1 MLNKYYEILGISSNA
16 TLSEIKRAFRNRAK
30 ELHPD
35 VNKSPNAHE
44 QFILLLEAY
53 DYLINLKTGKV
64 YTRNTTEDGAYTSYK
79 RWQDSE
85 AARARHRAEYFSKIK
100 YEEFEKSSYFKTVTS
115 LSTIFEHL
123 GFFIAVG
130 ILIPLPI
137 ILTILYGLDGFII
150 SLLAVFIT
158 LPLVRSAI
166 KSRSSIN
173 VTEFFKAI
181 AFVTKT
187 RNASIVALTIFNL
200 FVIFKVGFQTLIPFR
215 SLILIFV
222 LSMSVFYFLTRFDL
236 KKSKRS
242 SAVISFCYC
251 PFVLNLLFV
260 INFLFSA
267 NPGWETYS
275 FKPMENNTDGKLAY
289 ITLENNRYRDFNGI
303 RIFASYDGMKNNN
316 KIAYKFEE
324 GLFGFRVMKD
334 FRFYK

>member
-1 MLNKYYEILGISSNA
+1 MLNAYYNILGISNDAS
-16 TLSEIKRAFRNRAK
+16 LSQIKQAFRTRAK

-53 DYLINLKTGKV
+53 EYLINQKTGKV
-64 YTRNTTEDGAYTSYK
+64 YTKNTTEDKTYTSHQ

-85 AARARHRAEYFSKIK
+85 AARARHRAEYFSKVK
-100 YEEFEKSSYFKTVTS
+100 YEQFINSNYFKTVTS
-115 LSTIFEHL
+115 LNTIFEHL
-123 GFFIAVG
+123 GFFIAAG

-150 SLLAVFIT
+150 SLLAVIIT
-158 LPLVRSAI
+158 LPLMASAI
-166 KSRSSIN
+166 RSRSSIN
-173 VTEFFKAI
+173 VSEFFRAI

-187 RNASIVALTIFNL
+187 RNTSIVALTVFNL
-200 FVIFKVGFQTLIPFR
+200 FIIVKVGFQTLIPFS

-222 LSMSVFYFLTRFDL
+222 LSMSVFYLLTRFDL

-251 PFVLNLLFV
+251 PFVLNLLF
-260 INFLFSA
+260 ITNFLFSA

-275 FKPMENNTDGKLAY
+275 FTPMETNAEGKLAY
-289 ITLENNRYRDFNGI
+289 IHLENNRYRDFNGI
-303 RIFASYDGMKNNN
+303 RLFADFNAMKGKN
-316 KIAYKFEE
+316 KIAYKFED
-324 GLFGFRVMKD
+324 GLFGFKVMKD

>member
-1 MLNKYYEILGISSNA
+1 MLNAYYEILGVSSNA
-16 TLSEIKRAFRNRAK
+16 TLSEIKRAFRIRAK

-53 DYLINLKTGKV
+53 EYLINLKTDKV
-64 YTRNTTEDGAYTSYK
+64 YTKNSTEDRTYTSYQ

-85 AARARHRAEYFSKIK
+85 AARARHRAEYFSKVK
-100 YEEFEKSSYFKTVTS
+100 YKEFENSNYFKTVTS
-115 LSTIFEHL
+115 LNTIFEHL
-123 GFFIAVG
+123 GFFIAV
-130 ILIPLPI
+130 IVFIPLPV
-137 ILTILYGLDGFII
+137 ILTLIYGLNGFII
-150 SLLAVFIT
+150 SLLAIFIT
-158 LPLVRSAI
+158 LPLMRSAI
-166 KSRSSIN
+166 RSWSSIN
-173 VTEFFKAI
+173 IPEFFKAV

-187 RNASIVALTIFNL
+187 RNASVVALTIFNL
-200 FVIFKVGFQTLIPFR
+200 FIILKVGFQTLIPFS
-215 SLILIFV
+215 SLILIFI

-236 KKSKRS
+236 KKSQRS

-260 INFLFSA
+260 VNFLFSA

-275 FKPMENNTDGKLAY
+275 FTPKENNAEGKLAY
-289 ITLENNRYRDFNGI
+289 INLENNRYRDFDGI
-303 RIFASYDGMKNNN
+303 RVFADYNELKGKN

-334 FRFYK
+334 FKFYK